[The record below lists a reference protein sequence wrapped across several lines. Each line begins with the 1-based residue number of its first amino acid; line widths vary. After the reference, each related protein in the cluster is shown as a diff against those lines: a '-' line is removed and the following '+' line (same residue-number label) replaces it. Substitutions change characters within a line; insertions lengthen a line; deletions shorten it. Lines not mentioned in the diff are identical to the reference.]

1 MEGLD
6 AKVFGIPTTDESGLQ
21 VNIDQLRSDP
31 VGHRNCEVLCMVDN
45 PLSPFPVDGIHKVGG
60 WQLFRVF
67 QCRPKADGFQKDSAL
82 LHSESTA
89 NNGCRPRRSPGAEV
103 VAVVVDG
110 IGQTVLVLHRHHPE
124 IKLAE
129 IPGDG
134 LGFVLDGLN
143 ATA

>member
-1 MEGLD
+1 
-6 AKVFGIPTTDESGLQ
+6 
-21 VNIDQLRSDP
+21 
-31 VGHRNCEVLCMVDN
+31 MVDN

-134 LGFVLDGLN
+134 LGLVLDGLN